1 MSVNPPQDLKEGD
14 EIKMTIIGDLLHY
27 RTAAGGGGTIKS
39 LVLTL
44 AMCDVYYGE
53 DPVSPSHK
61 ESVLDG
67 IDKM

>member
-1 MSVNPPQDLKEGD
+1 MSVSPPQDLKEGD

-39 LVLTL
+39 LALTL